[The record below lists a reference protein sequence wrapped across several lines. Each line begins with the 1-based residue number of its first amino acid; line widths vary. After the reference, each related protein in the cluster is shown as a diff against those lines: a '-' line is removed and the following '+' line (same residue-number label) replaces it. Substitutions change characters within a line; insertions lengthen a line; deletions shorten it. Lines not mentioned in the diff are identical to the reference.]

1 MGWFFNR
8 NETTT
13 PAQIFGS
20 SNNAMGG
27 YGGMG
32 MGGYGM
38 QQNNGM
44 MGGGMDPMQMQMMQ
58 QNPMMQQMA
67 NDPVMATSRL
77 LQYYD
82 PVSAFI
88 VSANFAG
95 SMNLIGEVMT
105 MALKDFFANVKLTTD
120 EDGKISLD
128 MATLPTNIST
138 MSSENLALSLQG
150 LQSSA
155 QQQLQMNQQQ
165 TQMLL
170 QAHNPMAQNQPGF
183 FGSMIGTLLGNQMQQ
198 QGMGM
203 GGMGAMGA
211 AALV

>member
-1 MGWFFNR
+1 
-8 NETTT
+8 
-13 PAQIFGS
+13 
-20 SNNAMGG
+20 
-27 YGGMG
+27 
-32 MGGYGM
+32 
-38 QQNNGM
+38 
-44 MGGGMDPMQMQMMQ
+44 
-58 QNPMMQQMA
+58 
-67 NDPVMATSRL
+67 
-77 LQYYD
+77 
-82 PVSAFI
+82 
-88 VSANFAG
+88 
-95 SMNLIGEVMT
+95 MT

-138 MSSENLALSLQG
+138 MSAENLALSLQG

-170 QAHNPMAQNQPGF
+170 QAHNPLAQNQPGF
-183 FGSMIGTLLGNQMQQ
+183 FGSMIGTLLGNQIQN
-198 QGMGM
+198 QGGM

>member
-1 MGWFFNR
+1 
-8 NETTT
+8 
-13 PAQIFGS
+13 
-20 SNNAMGG
+20 
-27 YGGMG
+27 
-32 MGGYGM
+32 
-38 QQNNGM
+38 
-44 MGGGMDPMQMQMMQ
+44 MQMQMMQ

-120 EDGKISLD
+120 EEGKISLD
-128 MATLPTNIST
+128 LATLPTNIAT
-138 MSSENLALSLQG
+138 MSAENLALSLQG

-155 QQQLQMNQQQ
+155 QQQLQMNNQQ

-170 QAHNPMAQNQPGF
+170 QAHNPLAQNQPGF
-183 FGSMIGTLLGNQMQQ
+183 FGSMIGTLLGNQIQQ
-198 QGMGM
+198 QGGM
-203 GGMGAMGA
+203 GSMGAMGA

>member
-13 PAQIFGS
+13 PAQTFGS

-32 MGGYGM
+32 MSGYGM

-82 PVSAFI
+82 PVSSFI
-88 VSANFAG
+88 VSHQFATT
-95 SMNLIGEVMT
+95 MNLVGEVMT

-128 MATLPTNIST
+128 MSTLPSNIAT
-138 MSSENLALSLQG
+138 MSAENLALTLQG
-150 LQSSA
+150 LQGA
-155 QQQLQMNQQQ
+155 ANQQLQMNSQQ

-183 FGSMIGTLLGNQMQQ
+183 FGSMLGTILGQQMQQ
-198 QGMGM
+198 PGM
-203 GGMGAMGA
+203 GMGAMGA

>member
-1 MGWFFNR
+1 MKMGWFFNR
-8 NETTT
+8 SETTA
-13 PAQIFGS
+13 PAQTFGS
-20 SNNAMGG
+20 SNNSMGGLGAMGG
-27 YGGMG
+27 YGM
-32 MGGYGM
+32 
-38 QQNNGM
+38 NGM

-128 MATLPTNIST
+128 LATLPTNIAT
-138 MSSENLALSLQG
+138 MSAENLALSLQG
-150 LQSSA
+150 LQASA
-155 QQQLQMNQQQ
+155 QQQLQMNNQQ

-170 QAHNPMAQNQPGF
+170 QAHNPMATNQPGF
-183 FGSMIGTLLGNQMQQ
+183 FGSMIGTLLGNQIQQ
-198 QGMGM
+198 QGGM